1 MVDLVNYI
9 RDSGARF
16 PPPVPRWLSPEPRSP
31 RCAPSIAITPAAIG
45 VLSQGL
51 LDSPYSLT
59 EVRVMY
65 EIAHRPGVMAAQTGG
80 RAGARPRDT

>member
-9 RDSGARF
+9 ATVALGS
-16 PPPVPRWLSPEPRSP
+16 PPVPRWLSPEPRSRGARLQSRLHP
-31 RCAPSIAITPAAIG
+31 PHRRAVA
-45 VLSQGL
+45 GL

-65 EIAHRPGVMAAQTGG
+65 EIAHRPGVMAAQLAEELGST
-80 RAGARPRDT
+80 ADT